1 MKIIIKQ
8 LLFYQFNHFITPVL
22 ALHLSLSSH
31 TLFTNKGS
39 PLQNFIIF
47 RNIFGFLWL
56 GTILPF
62 AFLVTLILVAYTLA
76 LLGHDFLTYL

>member
-1 MKIIIKQ
+1 MKIIIKRS
-8 LLFYQFNHFITPVL
+8 LFYQFNHFITPVL

-56 GTILPF
+56 L
-62 AFLVTLILVAYTLA
+62 
-76 LLGHDFLTYL
+76 